1 MGAEIT
7 AAVLIIVITFV
18 LLSVFAPMQS
28 KKGFWIVIRRVRNGM
43 DRIIFW
49 FFNAC
54 AIATILYVVCMAT
67 YGLIA
72 VR

>member
-1 MGAEIT
+1 MGVRI
-7 AAVLIIVITFV
+7 AAATLIIVITLV

-28 KKGFWIVIRRVRNGM
+28 KNGFWIVVRRVRSGM
-43 DRIIFW
+43 DRIVYW

-54 AIATILYVVCMAT
+54 AIATILYVVCMAA

-72 VR
+72 VH

>member
-1 MGAEIT
+1 MGGKIA
-7 AAVLIIVITFV
+7 AAVLIAVIALV

-28 KKGFWIVIRRVRNGM
+28 QNRFWLAIRRVRNGM
-43 DRIIFW
+43 DRMVYW
-49 FFNAC
+49 FFNVC
-54 AIATILYVVCMAT
+54 AVAAILYVVCMAA